1 MTQLLERSTDSIV
14 SDIDSLLLSLPNSD
28 AVSDA
33 FLLSEGGVAPVKD
46 DFLEA
51 RIARLEATPIIDE
64 LVPELDFFI
73 GKADEAEGKAEA
85 PEKKP
90 VRYVES
96 GARGKGSLKESAGG
110 VWMTAEGNFAPWSS
124 VGRVQSAKAGFLSG
138 FKRQWA
144 LESRANKTPKS
155 KLHKEDPK
163 TYWKERGKLASE
175 FAQAMDGVNKGRIK
189 GKDADKLLGVSRR
202 GKNVSGLS
210 SSDQSRRKE
219 LLAKAPEDLIKKPE
233 IKEVKEIKEGR
244 YLKDTAMHK
253 KGDI

>member
-85 PEKKP
+85 PEKNP
-90 VRYVES
+90 LGMLNQEHEVRGV
-96 GARGKGSLKESAGG
+96 LK
-110 VWMTAEGNFAPWSS
+110 N
-124 VGRVQSAKAGFLSG
+124 
-138 FKRQWA
+138 
-144 LESRANKTPKS
+144 
-155 KLHKEDPK
+155 
-163 TYWKERGKLASE
+163 
-175 FAQAMDGVNKGRIK
+175 
-189 GKDADKLLGVSRR
+189 LLVACG
-202 GKNVSGLS
+202 
-210 SSDQSRRKE
+210 
-219 LLAKAPEDLIKKPE
+219 
-233 IKEVKEIKEGR
+233 
-244 YLKDTAMHK
+244 
-253 KGDI
+253 